1 VDNAFKLKVGPDLFW
16 LLYFVALL
24 RL

>member
-24 RL
+24 RF